1 MIAIAT
7 AAAGAAVT
15 GRRTQRELVGAT
27 DMNEK
32 VEITELASG
41 LRIATERVPGARSV
55 SAGAWVGVGARDE
68 PSEHAG
74 VSHFLEHLLF
84 KGTDQRSA
92 RDIAFAV
99 DRVGGDMNA
108 FTAKE
113 YTAFYCRLPAEAL
126 PLGVELLGDV
136 LTRPA
141 LRDADVESERQVILE
156 ELAMDDDQPEDVA
169 HRLLAEALFPE
180 HPLGRETA
188 GSPET
193 VAAITADDVREFFHH
208 WYRQTNTVI
217 AVAGPIEHDAV
228 VAEVAARFGE
238 RGGGERPQRAAPL
251 GVVSPLVHERRPA
264 EQVQLVLGYR
274 GVGRWDPDRETLDVL
289 NHVLGGGPSSR
300 LFEEVRERRGL
311 AYAVG
316 SSSMCYA
323 DAGSLT
329 VYAGTAPSNAP
340 ELMRVVDGELARIA
354 NDGVTDDELAV
365 AVGYL
370 TGAYVLGLEDTGS
383 RMARLGGSLTVYG
396 EVRRVA
402 EQLARWR
409 AVGHDD
415 LRRVAQRVL
424 RAPRALSVV
433 GPLPR
438 KAAVALAA

>member
-1 MIAIAT
+1 MDET
-7 AAAGAAVT
+7 
-15 GRRTQRELVGAT
+15 
-27 DMNEK
+27 
-32 VEITELASG
+32 VEITELGSG
-41 LRIATERVPGARSV
+41 LRIATERVPSARSV
-55 SAGAWVGVGARDE
+55 SAGAWIGVGARDE
-68 PSEHAG
+68 PAAHSG

-84 KGTDQRSA
+84 KGTEQRSA

-113 YTAFYCRLPAEAL
+113 YTAFYCRLPADAL

-141 LRDADVESERQVILE
+141 LRDVDVESERQVILE

-188 GSPET
+188 GSPRT
-193 VAAITADDVREFFHH
+193 VAALSADDVREFFDH
-208 WYRQTNTVI
+208 WYRQANTVI
-217 AVAGPIEHDAV
+217 AVAGPVDHEAIV
-228 VAEVAARFGE
+228 REVAKRFGE
-238 RGGGERPQRAAPL
+238 RAGGERPQRAAPL
-251 GVVSPLVHERRPA
+251 DGVSPLVHERRPA

-323 DAGSLT
+323 DTGSLT
-329 VYAGTAPSNAP
+329 LYAGTAPGNAT

-354 NDGVTDDELAV
+354 DGGVTDDELAV
-365 AVGYL
+365 ATGYL

-396 EVRRVA
+396 EVRPVA

-424 RAPRALSVV
+424 LAPRALSVV